1 MEKPIEKRL
10 ELLLEN
16 TGDMALKRRARNII
30 TNTNPQKGESIL
42 DVGCGDGYYLHLL
55 SNLGIQNLKLTGT
68 DFDKDGLKSAKRNLK
83 NKKITLVW
91 SDLMTKTPFRS
102 NSFDKIV
109 MSEVA
114 EHLPDDVKCLK
125 EVYRILKPG
134 GTLCLSVPNA
144 NYPLLWDP
152 VNKVLEFLTGRH
164 IKSGFWAGLW
174 NMHIRLYKPEQIKN
188 VLQKAGFKVLQT
200 KALTFWCLPF
210 NHYLVNLTARAI
222 HSGSLSPELKAAVN
236 KYEKDPKRPLYLN
249 FAFWLANTVDRLND
263 VIPHKTS
270 GVGVFVVAT
279 KASKK

>member
-1 MEKPIEKRL
+1 MEKPIENRL
-10 ELLLEN
+10 ELLLQN

-30 TNTNPQKGESIL
+30 TNVNPQKGESIL

-83 NKKITLVW
+83 NKKITFVW

-125 EVYRILKPG
+125 EVFRILKPG

-144 NYPLLWDP
+144 HYPLLWDP
-152 VNKVLEFLTGRH
+152 VNKVLESLSGRH

-174 NMHIRLYKPEQIKN
+174 NMHIRLYKPEQIKK

-210 NHYLVNLTARAI
+210 NHYIVNLTARAI

-236 KYEKDPKRPLYLN
+236 KYEKTPKRPLYLN
-249 FAFWLANTVDRLND
+249 FAFWLANTVDKLND
-263 VIPHKTS
+263 IFPHKTS